1 LDLLGTLKTRRR
13 QQNNFKKKEMKK
25 MLSSLFT
32 ILFATTI
39 YAQQFIDKAVI
50 EYEVTTNI
58 KKTMWSGSWAEMLK
72 DNMSDFKTAY
82 YNYTFADNKSVYKFS
97 SWSNKTKIPKWYK
110 DSDEENIWYFDFN
123 TNKVNVQKQIQGT
136 NFIIADSIPFIKWK
150 LTNENREIAGFNCR
164 KAIGKIMDSVY
175 VFAFYTNEITISG
188 GPCSISGLPGM
199 ILGLS
204 IPRLYTSYIA
214 TKVSLNNVNITDIKP
229 TSSKKY
235 YSYVGLKKIIAE
247 KTEDWFSWGDDK
259 EENLRL
265 KNLFLW
271 NAFL

>member
-1 LDLLGTLKTRRR
+1 
-13 QQNNFKKKEMKK
+13 MKK
-25 MLSSLFT
+25 LLFLLAPIIFT
-32 ILFATTI
+32 TTI
-39 YAQQFIDKAVI
+39 QAQQFINKAVI

-82 YNYTFADNKSVYKFS
+82 YNYSFADNKSIYKFS
-97 SWSNKTKIPKWYK
+97 KWSDNTKIPKWYK
-110 DSDEENIWYFDFN
+110 ENDEENSWYFDFN
-123 TNKVNVQKQIQGT
+123 ANKINIQKQIQGT
-136 NFIIADSIPFIKWK
+136 IFIVADSIPFIKWK

-175 VFAFYTNEITISG
+175 VFAFYTDEITIAG

-214 TKVSLNNVNITDIKP
+214 TKVSVNNINVAEIKP
-229 TSSKKY
+229 IASKKN
-235 YSYVGLKKIIAE
+235 YSYAGLKKVIGERI
-247 KTEDWFSWGDDK
+247 KDWFSWGDGEEEK
-259 EENLRL
+259 EENLKM

-271 NAFL
+271 NAYL

>member
-1 LDLLGTLKTRRR
+1 
-13 QQNNFKKKEMKK
+13 MKK
-25 MLSSLFT
+25 LLLLIVYLIFT
-32 ILFATTI
+32 TTN
-39 YAQQFIDKAVI
+39 YAQQFIEKAVI

-72 DNMSDFKTAY
+72 ENMSDFKTAY
-82 YNYTFADNKSVYKFS
+82 YSYTFADNKSLFKFS
-97 SWSNKTKIPKWYK
+97 RWSDKTKIPKWYK
-110 DSDEENIWYFDFN
+110 ESDEENIWYFDFN
-123 TNKVNVQKQIQGT
+123 NNKVNVQKQIRGT
-136 NFIIADSIPFIKWK
+136 NFNIADSIPLIKWK
-150 LTNENREIAGFNCR
+150 LTNESREIAGFNCR

-175 VFAFYTNEITISG
+175 VFAFYTNEITIAG

-214 TKVSLNNVNITDIKP
+214 TKVSVNNVSVTDIKP
-229 TSSKKY
+229 TLAKKY
-235 YSYVGLKKIIAE
+235 YSYVGLKKIIEE
-247 KTEDWFSWGDDK
+247 KTKDWYSGGDEEEA
-259 EENLRL
+259 EENLRM

>member
-1 LDLLGTLKTRRR
+1 
-13 QQNNFKKKEMKK
+13 MKK
-25 MLSSLFT
+25 
-32 ILFATTI
+32 ILFIATLI
-39 YAQQFIDKAVI
+39 IVNCKVHAQQFINKAVI

-72 DNMSDFKTAY
+72 ENMSDFKTAY
-82 YNYTFADNKSVYKFS
+82 YNYTFADNKSIYKFNR
-97 SWSNKTKIPKWYK
+97 WSDKTKIPKWYK
-110 DSDEENIWYFDFN
+110 ESDEENVWYFDFN

-175 VFAFYTNEITISG
+175 VFAFYTNDITISG

-214 TKVSLNNVNITDIKP
+214 TKVSVNNVNVADIKP
-229 TSSKKY
+229 TTSKKC
-235 YSYVGLKKIIAE
+235 YSYVGLKTIIAD
-247 KTEDWFSWGDDK
+247 KTKEWFTWGDDK